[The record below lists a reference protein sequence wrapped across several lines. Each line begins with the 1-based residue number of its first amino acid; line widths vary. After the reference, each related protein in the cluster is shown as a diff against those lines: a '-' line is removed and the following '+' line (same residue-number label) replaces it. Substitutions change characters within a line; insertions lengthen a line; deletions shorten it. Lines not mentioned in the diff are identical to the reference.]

1 MTAFTRGTRL
11 WEEIKMADLREK
23 LATRLLTA
31 YGEGYERVAR
41 PDPDNPGGTVI
52 NVVEAWNCVADECI
66 RQMEWART
74 ECVESVD
81 SYDAGNSWLKNKSL
95 TPAPDDWKPE

>member
-1 MTAFTRGTRL
+1 MSSP
-11 WEEIKMADLREK
+11 DLREK
-23 LATRLLTA
+23 LSTRLLTA
-31 YGEGYERVAR
+31 YGEGYERVTR

-74 ECVESVD
+74 GWIASKD
-81 SYDAGNSWLKNKSL
+81 SSGSTFYTNANPPVPLN
-95 TPAPDDWKPE
+95 PAPDDWRAE